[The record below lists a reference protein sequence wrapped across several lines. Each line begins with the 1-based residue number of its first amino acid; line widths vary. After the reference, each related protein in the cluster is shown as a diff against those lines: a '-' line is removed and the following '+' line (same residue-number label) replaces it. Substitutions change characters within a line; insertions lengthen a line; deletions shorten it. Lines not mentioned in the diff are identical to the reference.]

1 MKISKEEVLRL
12 AEISKITIDSQDID
26 SIIEQ
31 LQSVLS
37 YAQCVQECVSNLE
50 EQPSNRNV
58 NVFREDKAV
67 PTSPEAILSRAP
79 EREENFFVVPSILDT
94 K

>member
-12 AEISKITIDSQDID
+12 AEISKITIDERDID
-26 SIIEQ
+26 SIIAQ

-37 YAQCVQECVSNLE
+37 YAQCVQEYVSNLG

-58 NVFREDKAV
+58 NVFREDTAIPSLSEAV
-67 PTSPEAILSRAP
+67 LSRAP
-79 EREENFFVVPSILDT
+79 EREENFFVVPSILET

>member
-12 AEISKITIDSQDID
+12 AEISKITIDPTTID

-37 YAQCVQECVSNLE
+37 YAQCVQEYVSNLE
-50 EQPSNRNV
+50 EQPSNRNI
-58 NVFREDKAV
+58 NIFREDV
-67 PTSPEAILSRAP
+67 VHPTPAESILTRAP
-79 EREENFFVVPSILDT
+79 EREENFFVVPSILES

>member
-12 AEISKITIDSQDID
+12 AEISKITIDSHDID

-58 NVFREDKAV
+58 NVFREDKSV
-67 PTSPEAILSRAP
+67 PSIPEAILSRAP

>member
-12 AEISKITIDSQDID
+12 AEISKITIDANNID

-37 YAQCVQECVSNLE
+37 YAQCVQEYVSNLE

-58 NVFREDKAV
+58 NIFREDVAIS
-67 PTSPEAILSRAP
+67 TDPESVLSRAP
-79 EREENFFVVPSILDT
+79 EREENFFVVPSILET

>member
-12 AEISKITIDSQDID
+12 AEISKISIDSGDID

-50 EQPSNRNV
+50 EQPSNRNI
-58 NVFREDKAV
+58 NVFREDTV
-67 PTSPEAILSRAP
+67 VSTSPETILSRAP
-79 EREENFFVVPSILDT
+79 EREVNFFVVPSILET

>member
-12 AEISKITIDSQDID
+12 AEISKITIDPLDID

-58 NVFREDKAV
+58 NVFRED
-67 PTSPEAILSRAP
+67 TSFPSDSENILSRAP
-79 EREENFFVVPSILDT
+79 EREENFFVVPSILET

>member
-12 AEISKITIDSQDID
+12 AEISKITIDTQDID

-37 YAQCVQECVSNLE
+37 YAQCVQKYVSNLE

-58 NVFREDKAV
+58 NIFRDDISQ
-67 PTSPEAILSRAP
+67 PSSPEAILSRAP
-79 EREENFFVVPSILDT
+79 EREENFFVVPSILET

>member
-12 AEISKITIDSQDID
+12 AEISKITIDDQDID

-31 LQSVLS
+31 LESVLS
-37 YAQCVQECVSNLE
+37 YAQCVQECVSSLE

-58 NVFREDKAV
+58 NIFREDAAISTDSQAV
-67 PTSPEAILSRAP
+67 LARAP

>member
-12 AEISKITIDSQDID
+12 AEISKITIDANNID

-37 YAQCVQECVSNLE
+37 YAQCVQEYVSNLE

-58 NVFREDKAV
+58 NIFREDVAI
-67 PTSPEAILSRAP
+67 PTDAESVLSRAP
-79 EREENFFVVPSILDT
+79 EREENFFVVPSILET